1 VVWEAPQYFTDNTT
15 LVPAADLVGF
25 EIYVRQ
31 DTSFGPDDI
40 AVATAPP
47 LDNTFDLET
56 VVPPLSR
63 GVTYYV
69 SIRAVTTEGETSDYS
84 NVYSFSLPN

>member
-1 VVWEAPQYFTDNTT
+1 M
-15 LVPAADLVGF
+15 VPAADLVRF

-69 SIRAVTTEGETSDYS
+69 SVRAFTTEGEASDFS
-84 NVYSFSLPN
+84 NLYPFSLSQ